1 MRHVSPEELN
11 VLDRSDPD
19 YPRRT
24 LSRTE
29 RLERWAELLERDPE
43 RRLSTFY
50 QTEFQV
56 AATRDVMRADGSAL
70 TVAFEDP
77 FLRASG
83 LANDSYGEAKRFFEI
98 TDRQLHHMVCYC
110 HLGTDVSAGKTASF
124 VSKLLAKKQTGRF
137 GWLRNLLAI

>member
-1 MRHVSPEELN
+1 MRHVLPEELN
-11 VLDRSDPD
+11 VLDRADPD
-19 YPRRT
+19 YPKRT

-29 RLERWAELLERDPE
+29 RLERWVELLERDPK

-70 TVAFEDP
+70 AVAFEDP
-77 FLRASG
+77 YLRASG
-83 LANDSYGEAKRFFEI
+83 LANDGYGEAKRFFEL
-98 TDRQLHHMVCYC
+98 TDHQLHRMVCYC

-124 VSKLLAKKQTGRF
+124 VSKLLAPKQTGRF
-137 GWLRNLLAI
+137 GRLRNLLAI